1 MLMLLPQPFKVFHI
15 LQNNKKISKINYMSE
30 RNHKIGWTRSFYYW
44 MGWEYN
50 SNNDK
55 PSERDVHLKQILM
68 RQVSLSKLKL
78 NKTKIEPKISP
89 DLQPINKE
97 IIKVTPYCPIRKA
110 NIPIKKKRKLSE
122 TFKDTTIKELSQ
134 KQRQQQHIYKCRL
147 DILKNL

>member
-1 MLMLLPQPFKVFHI
+1 MLMLLPQRFKVFHI

-55 PSERDVHLKQILM
+55 PSERDVHLKQVLM

-78 NKTKIEPKISP
+78 NKTKKEPKISP
-89 DLQPINKE
+89 DLQPIDKK
-97 IIKVTPYCPIRKA
+97 IIKVTPYCHQ
-110 NIPIKKKRKLSE
+110 PIKKKRKLSE